1 MWIPSEPLVFGNDS
15 SSSRSSACLIRSA
28 TWIVSAKPTSADGS
42 RSKSTQ
48 SGREG
53 LSTREYQVFMS
64 MQPMFAIQSRASSSL
79 TSGKSIRRRFG
90 GLSRVEASNC
100 RVGIQSGMCFGASF
114 WKKNLPFQPSG

>member
-15 SSSRSSACLIRSA
+15 SPSRSSISLISSA
-28 TWIVSAKPTSADGS
+28 TLIVSGKPTSGEGS

-48 SGREG
+48 SGRDG
-53 LSTREYQVFMS
+53 LSTREYHVFMS
-64 MQPMFAIQSRASSSL
+64 MQPMFAIQRSASSSL
-79 TSGKSIRRRFG
+79 TSAKSIRRRWG